1 MEMVLPVLAVAS
13 GSVFVWLTV
22 RVVNQRER
30 WAKWTAVALVAAVVG
45 YPLSF
50 GPACRLIEEGY
61 LPINSPWICI
71 YCPLTRLAS
80 STKPSFAK
88 DTLCRWASACDGDI
102 GLVLLVF
109 TSDPD

>member
-1 MEMVLPVLAVAS
+1 MEMVLPVLGVAYAAV
-13 GSVFVWLTV
+13 VTWLTV
-22 RVVNQRER
+22 RIVNRRER
-30 WAKWTAVALVAAVVG
+30 WAKWTAFALVAVVVG

-61 LPINSPWICI
+61 LPINSPWSCI
-71 YCPLTRLAS
+71 YHPLTRLAS

-88 DTLCRWASACDGDI
+88 DMLCRWASACDGDV